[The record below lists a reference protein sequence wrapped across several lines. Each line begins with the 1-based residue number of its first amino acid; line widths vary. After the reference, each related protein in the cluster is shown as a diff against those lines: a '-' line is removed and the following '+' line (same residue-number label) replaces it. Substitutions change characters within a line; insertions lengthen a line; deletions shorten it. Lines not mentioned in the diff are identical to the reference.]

1 MFNLVVDAG
10 YVFFPS
16 FFFFFILS
24 FATILKFFVV
34 HSRQVHLFFNNSE
47 LLAVRVKNLFLSF
60 VKGERANLAF
70 MARTHSHHIAHC
82 GFLCNAAR
90 FRVITAHAFR
100 FDFHASSTRSLISL
114 CYEIFSRFNNSFIP

>member
-60 VKGERANLAF
+60 VKGGASKFSIHGTNEFPPYRAL
-70 MARTHSHHIAHC
+70 
-82 GFLCNAAR
+82 R
-90 FRVITAHAFR
+90 FSMQRGSV
-100 FDFHASSTRSLISL
+100 
-114 CYEIFSRFNNSFIP
+114 